1 MPSSYCGILNMLICV
16 ILSMLNDHELGEFG
30 VVYKGMLTRNSQQEL
45 VAVKTLKGELTSD
58 IHNIFP
64 SKFCPTGIFATANDI
79 QSFTEEILILQQFNH
94 PNVMSLI
101 GVCLGADKVGGG
113 PSIILPFM
121 SKGSLLNFLRKEADR
136 LRPSKD
142 ADITQVYTLQHIN
155 CTMREY
161 FHMCRLELW
170 RRVWFRFVCR

>member
-1 MPSSYCGILNMLICV
+1 M
-16 ILSMLNDHELGEFG
+16 
-30 VVYKGMLTRNSQQEL
+30 
-45 VAVKTLKGELTSD
+45 AVKTLKGETIITDMLTLTLSS
-58 IHNIFP
+58 P
-64 SKFCPTGIFATANDI
+64 YLGIFASAADI

-142 ADITQVYTLQHIN
+142 ADVTQVKMLHQPYP
-155 CTMREY
+155 
-161 FHMCRLELW
+161 
-170 RRVWFRFVCR
+170 